1 MPTKT
6 QTVSN
11 EPVEVQKPNRVIVFL
26 MILLLLMSII
36 AIIALLVTINP
47 QEQIIRNLFVDVN
60 GDGRVDYIKNA
71 IVIFNS
77 ESVKNF
83 P

>member
-1 MPTKT
+1 MPA
-6 QTVSN
+6 
-11 EPVEVQKPNRVIVFL
+11 KPTMQSDRVAQPQRPNKV
-26 MILLLLMSII
+26 I
-36 AIIALLVTINP
+36 AILIILALLISAISTIALLVTINP
-47 QEQIIRNLFVDVN
+47 QEEMIRNLFVDIN

-71 IVIFNS
+71 IVIFND